1 MRRPSKKSSSG
12 SNGAGSHGVLGMAL
26 GAFLLAALVFFI
38 FSGGD
43 KKTVTSDDDLPP
55 VTAAK

>member
-1 MRRPSKKSSSG
+1 
-12 SNGAGSHGVLGMAL
+12 MAL
-26 GAFLLAALVFFI
+26 GAFLVAALAFFI

-43 KKTVTSDDDLPP
+43 KKTVKSDDDLPP